1 MFRKIV
7 LRGKRR
13 LVQKVV
19 KRVSQLMQSEQGMI
33 WGSIIMG
40 LLVIG
45 YILFTN
51 RDTIGQGITDMF
63 DYIWTQAR
71 TIFN

>member
-1 MFRKIV
+1 MFKKMMLKGKELIV
-7 LRGKRR
+7 NRFVGR
-13 LVQKVV
+13 VNQVV
-19 KRVSQLMQSEQGMI
+19 YSEQGMI

-45 YILFTN
+45 YILFSN
-51 RDTIGQGITDMF
+51 RDTIGQGIADMF